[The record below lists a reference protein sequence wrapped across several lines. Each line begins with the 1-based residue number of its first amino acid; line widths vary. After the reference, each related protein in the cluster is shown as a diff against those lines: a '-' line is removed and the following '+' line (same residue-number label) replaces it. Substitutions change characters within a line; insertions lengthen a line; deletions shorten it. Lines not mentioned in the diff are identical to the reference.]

1 VRVLKF
7 DGAAAPRVL
16 RFDTAFGR
24 EGCGGACGA
33 IIYRLAAVLVRTPPK
48 DWGSPLFIKPSQP
61 PWRAKGKHANR
72 ASPVGNAPL
81 LPTAPPPA
89 GEVYATLSF

>member
-1 VRVLKF
+1 MNDTLRVRVLKM

-33 IIYRLAAVLVRTPPK
+33 IINIALRRPW
-48 DWGSPLFIKPSQP
+48 WGSFK
-61 PWRAKGKHANR
+61 
-72 ASPVGNAPL
+72 
-81 LPTAPPPA
+81 
-89 GEVYATLSF
+89 